1 MGRIP
6 FIALMNIAFTFAQN
20 VFHGELVSKKD
31 GIGIANVD
39 MSCSSKMEKFSK
51 QPLLIRRL
59 IFHECP

>member
-39 MSCSSKMEKFSK
+39 MSCSSKMVSK
-51 QPLLIRRL
+51 QPLLIKRL